1 MGEMKFN
8 SRLSLK
14 QFQGIFFFILGG
26 VLIYSVYY
34 LPETYR
40 GWLFFFSIL
49 FIIHGVT
56 IFLEGIKQR
65 YKISKA
71 ANIGE
76 YDSNEEKRVAEY
88 LIKKKIKFYV
98 HPVLK
103 VTKKWFI
110 FDVPFKKIK
119 LHPDFFL
126 PEYNI
131 YVEYW
136 GLIEKEEYKKN
147 SYDFKK
153 KLYKENDIDVIDI
166 YPKNL
171 DNLDWDFTQKF
182 MSLIRTRE
190 GNNTFGKK

>member
-1 MGEMKFN
+1 MRFN

-14 QFQGIFFFILGG
+14 QFQGIFFFMLGG
-26 VLIYSVYY
+26 ILIYSVYY

-40 GWLFFFSIL
+40 NWLFFFSIS
-49 FIIHGVT
+49 FISYGIT
-56 IFLEGIKQR
+56 ICLEGIKQR
-65 YKISKA
+65 HKISKA
-71 ANIGE
+71 TNMGE
-76 YDSNEEKRVAEY
+76 YDSNEEKKVAEY
-88 LIKKKIKFYV
+88 FTKKKIKFYV

-103 VTKKWFI
+103 VTKRWFI
-110 FDVPFKKIK
+110 FDVPFKKVK

-147 SYDFKK
+147 NYDFKK
-153 KLYKENDIDVIDI
+153 RLYKENDLDVIDI

-171 DNLDWDFTQKF
+171 NNLDWDFTQKF
-182 MSLIRTRE
+182 MSLIRTKE